1 MRKRRIEF
9 KEDIKRARLFANKPP
24 QVETTLIKTSGRGRR
39 IRRRFG
45 IIAIVDR
52 IPTKLQLDEVIQQLQ
67 TVELVLNEH
76 TIAVERL
83 KKDGNDCGRAREGR
97 QRRGRRFGAHHQA
110 RHVFGLFAQRSQEFG
125 HVVVVVAEE
134 FVRLDE
140 LRLALEPRE
149 SRAVLVRC

>member
-9 KEDIKRARLFANKPP
+9 KEDIERARLFANKTP
-24 QVETTLIKTSGRGRR
+24 QVETTLIKTSGRGGR

-83 KKDGNDCGRAREGR
+83 KKDGDDCGRAREGR
-97 QRRGRRFGAHHQA
+97 QRRRRRFGAHHQA
-110 RHVFGLFAQRSQEFG
+110 RHVFGLFAQRSKELG

-140 LRLALEPRE
+140 LRLALEP
-149 SRAVLVRC
+149 